1 MLYCEF
7 GLKSGHLAE
16 RMRVEGMEA
25 SHFAGGLKALFA
37 HAKQRGIATLEL
49 AGG

>member
-16 RMRVEGMEA
+16 LMRREGIEA
-25 SHFAGGLKALFA
+25 RHFAGGLKAL
-37 HAKQRGIATLEL
+37 IAWAGENGL
-49 AGG
+49 ATPDFV